1 MLYSSCGLDRTT
13 RLYVLQDS
21 NLKSCGMMLQVEAG
35 DLLHDGHYSR
45 QAMTVAVIYHGYT
58 DG

>member
-1 MLYSSCGLDRTT
+1 MHVCTA
-13 RLYVLQDS
+13 V
-21 NLKSCGMMLQVEAG
+21 QVKAG

-45 QAMTVAVIYHGYT
+45 EAMTVAVIYHGYT